1 MKVPALRGSRLESS
15 SAAEIRAWKF
25 QCCRDPDMIVPV
37 LQGSGHE
44 SSSAA
49 GIRTWKLQCCGDPD
63 MKAPVRRGFGH
74 ESSSV
79 AGIPIWKFQ
88 CCRDPD
94 REQIFMLTLCI
105 TIKIPESHFLSP
117 TMGGHYVSSQM
128 SEVAESLKGSIVPK
142 RFVSI
147 FGIKLTLCRVGPVL
161 LPTTAYKLVKEVVNL
176 YRSVTV

>member
-1 MKVPALRGSRLESS
+1 MKVP
-15 SAAEIRAWKF
+15 
-25 QCCRDPDMIVPV
+25 V
-37 LQGSGHE
+37 L
-44 SSSAA
+44 
-49 GIRTWKLQCCGDPD
+49 
-63 MKAPVRRGFGH
+63 RGFGH
-74 ESSSV
+74 ESSSA

-94 REQIFMLTLCI
+94 REQIFMLALCI

-161 LPTTAYKLVKEVVNL
+161 LPTTD
-176 YRSVTV
+176 

>member
-1 MKVPALRGSRLESS
+1 ME
-15 SAAEIRAWKF
+15 
-25 QCCRDPDMIVPV
+25 VPV
-37 LQGSGHE
+37 LQGSGHD

-49 GIRTWKLQCCGDPD
+49 GIRTWKFQWCWGLDMKVPVLQATRHESSIAAGIRTWKLQCVGDSD
-63 MKAPVRRGFGH
+63 MKVPVLRGSGH

-161 LPTTAYKLVKEVVNL
+161 LPTTA
-176 YRSVTV
+176 

>member
-1 MKVPALRGSRLESS
+1 MKVPVRRGSGHESY
-15 SAAEIRAWKF
+15 SAVGIRTWKF
-25 QCCRDPDMIVPV
+25 QFCGDPDMKVPV
-37 LQGSGHE
+37 LWGSGHE
-44 SSSAA
+44 SSIAA
-49 GIRTWKLQCCGDPD
+49 GIRTWKLQCDGDSD
-63 MKAPVRRGFGH
+63 MKVPVLRGSGH
-74 ESSSV
+74 ESSSA

-94 REQIFMLTLCI
+94 REQIFMSTLCI

-161 LPTTAYKLVKEVVNL
+161 LPTTD
-176 YRSVTV
+176 

>member
-37 LQGSGHE
+37 LQGS
-44 SSSAA
+44 
-49 GIRTWKLQCCGDPD
+49 
-63 MKAPVRRGFGH
+63 GH

-161 LPTTAYKLVKEVVNL
+161 LPTTA
-176 YRSVTV
+176 